1 MPLALL
7 GVGESGTITD
17 IRGKED
23 VVHHLHNLGFA
34 AGTDVEVVGNTD
46 AGMIIAVKGSR
57 VALNRGMASKITVN
71 RYSDVYIDRMHA
83 HSDKRGDK
91 AMTLRNVGVGQTVT
105 VSKITGVGAIKRRIM
120 DMGLTKGTSVYVRKV
135 APLGD
140 PIEVTVRGYE
150 LSLRKADAELI
161 EVQ

>member
-17 IRGKED
+17 IRGKEE

-46 AGMIIAVKGSR
+46 AGIAVKGSR

-71 RYSDVYIDRMHA
+71 R
-83 HSDKRGDK
+83 
-91 AMTLRNVGVGQTVT
+91 
-105 VSKITGVGAIKRRIM
+105 
-120 DMGLTKGTSVYVRKV
+120 
-135 APLGD
+135 
-140 PIEVTVRGYE
+140 
-150 LSLRKADAELI
+150 
-161 EVQ
+161 

>member
-23 VVHHLHNLGFA
+23 VIHHLHNLGFA

-57 VALNRGMASKITVN
+57 VALNRGMAS
-71 RYSDVYIDRMHA
+71 
-83 HSDKRGDK
+83 K